1 MSAERSYPEGQSGT
15 GLLASVRTAAHTFIA
30 ALQTRLELLA
40 TEVEEERIRLTRL
53 WLLAM
58 TALFLFVLSVLTAT
72 LFIIVVFWDTHR
84 LAAIAVLF
92 LVYLIG
98 GFIVAWYAR
107 KEAHAHPRLF
117 SASIREL
124 AKDRERLTAR

>member
-1 MSAERSYPEGQSGT
+1 MSNEHSSSEGSTGT
-15 GLLASVRTAAHTFIA
+15 GLLGSVRTLAHTLVA

-58 TALFLFVLSVLTAT
+58 AALFLFVLSVLTAT
-72 LFIIVVFWDTHR
+72 LFVVVVFWDTYR
-84 LAAIAVLF
+84 LGAIGVLF
-92 LVYLIG
+92 LLFLFG
-98 GFIVAWYAR
+98 GCFVAWYAR
-107 KEAHAHPRLF
+107 KEARAHPRLF
-117 SASIREL
+117 SASLKEL